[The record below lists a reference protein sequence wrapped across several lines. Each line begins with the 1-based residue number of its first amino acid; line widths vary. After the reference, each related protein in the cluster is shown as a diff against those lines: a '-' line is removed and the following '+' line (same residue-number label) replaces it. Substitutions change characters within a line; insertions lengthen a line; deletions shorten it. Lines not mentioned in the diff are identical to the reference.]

1 MRFRGTRRRLRL
13 VGAVGLL
20 VLVASACDP
29 AVQNTAERLAGD
41 QAAPRALSL
50 TGTFSSGASTV
61 LAYEVSEECYIQA
74 QIRATYTPAG
84 ASAPV
89 DLTGDACLAW
99 SPPDDGTPATAQ
111 NLYDPSGTLTGTSE
125 VGSFSGTFTGTFD
138 ATLGDV
144 RPRFQLTFTIVS
156 ADGEYAPNLGEQGV
170 VEAGWTQD
178 GSFDEGPFLDTTGTV
193 RDLAPPP

>member
-1 MRFRGTRRRLRL
+1 MRFRRSRRRLRL

-20 VLVASACDP
+20 VLAASACDP
-29 AVQNTAERLAGD
+29 AVQSTAERLAGD
-41 QAAPRALSL
+41 QAAPRELGDL
-50 TGTFSSGASTV
+50 PGTFSGASTV
-61 LAYEVSEECYIQA
+61 LAYEVSEECYIRA
-74 QIRATYTPAG
+74 QIRASYTPTG
-84 ASAPV
+84 ASVPI

-111 NLYDPSGTLTGTSE
+111 NLYDPTGSLTGTSE
-125 VGSFSGTFTGTFD
+125 VGSFTGTFTGTFD